1 MRNFFVSFL
10 VLLAA
15 CGSTLSEKT
24 LLATVS
30 LVNTADQRIASDYR
44 KRAAAVRQESG
55 FLEARKLSSAAAVAY
70 YREQM
75 KPQDE
80 KVLAITT
87 ARELVLAAGRA
98 ISSNRKADTDPVAL
112 ATLGPAVA
120 AAATLL
126 GDIPELQPLRASLCG
141 GARALLTA
149 RGLPDPCAKGTR

>member
-1 MRNFFVSFL
+1 MRNFFAVL
-10 VLLAA
+10 LLLLAA
-15 CGSTLSEKT
+15 CGSSLSEKT

-30 LVNTADQRIASDYR
+30 VVNTADQRIASDYK
-44 KRAAAVRQESG
+44 KRAAEVRQESG

-87 ARELVLAAGRA
+87 ARELVMAAGRA
-98 ISSNRKADTDPVAL
+98 ISASKSADTEPTAL
-112 ATLGPAVA
+112 AALGPAVA
-120 AAATLL
+120 AAASLL
-126 GDIPELQPLRASLCG
+126 GDIPELQPLRASLCS
-141 GARALLTA
+141 GARALLTG